1 LFFLKRR
8 GQKHPNVKPFFQA
21 KSCSAPLS
29 VAQNLDEV
37 WPRTRNGIARKHTP
51 EAIIG
56 KLRAAQIALAQG
68 RTGAD
73 ACRRI
78 GATEPRYDRWR
89 K

>member
-1 LFFLKRR
+1 
-8 GQKHPNVKPFFQA
+8 
-21 KSCSAPLS
+21 
-29 VAQNLDEV
+29 VAQNLEKAR
-37 WPRTRNGIARKHTP
+37 PRKRSGIARKHTP

-56 KLRAAQIALAQG
+56 KLRAAEIALAQG

>member
-1 LFFLKRR
+1 VGSR
-8 GQKHPNVKPFFQA
+8 G
-21 KSCSAPLS
+21 S
-29 VAQNLDEV
+29 
-37 WPRTRNGIARKHTP
+37 TRP

-56 KLRAAQIALAQG
+56 KLHAAEIALAQG